1 LLLVVSEL
9 KIAKYN
15 FVSWNECLG
24 SFLQVLG
31 PEKFFRV
38 LPLRL
43 LDVELTSLNYALD
56 SRSYLLQ
63 IVTKYLKKADLVYFI

>member
-1 LLLVVSEL
+1 MLLVVSEL

>member
-1 LLLVVSEL
+1 
-9 KIAKYN
+9 
-15 FVSWNECLG
+15 LG